1 MKTTS
6 TQKRKNIPL
15 NREQRMR
22 EGTKIWA
29 SFYRTVKTCI
39 DSLTTSLME

>member
-6 TQKRKNIPL
+6 TKKRKNTSM
-15 NREQRMR
+15 NKEQRLR

-29 SFYRTVKTCI
+29 SFYRQ
-39 DSLTTSLME
+39 

>member
-6 TQKRKNIPL
+6 TQKRKNVPL

-39 DSLTTSLME
+39 DSPMTSLME